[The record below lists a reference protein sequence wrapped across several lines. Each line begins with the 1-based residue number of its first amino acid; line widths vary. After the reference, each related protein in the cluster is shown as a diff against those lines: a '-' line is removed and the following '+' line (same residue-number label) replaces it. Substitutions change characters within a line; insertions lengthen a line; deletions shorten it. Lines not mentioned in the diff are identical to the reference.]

1 MDRIHGV
8 TFQNISIRDITVQ
21 IRKKPYWININFTV
35 LKDGENKKKSS
46 LCRTN
51 QRSVYDKILPL
62 CCELDKEYS
71 NAVCRPKHA
80 AIQPKSNLMGLCGRN
95 GSEVAK
101 NNIQNEPGQIFYL
114 ELDDGGANSSVSH
127 FSEHASPIDSHFRQT
142 SKFEGLSGKSGRDIA
157 NKNIQ
162 DEPAKVFFLELGD
175 SGTTTSQSLF
185 SEDGSSMDSRTT
197 TIKSGETQ
205 ITNSDADTDIDINI
219 SNTLT
224 PRQVEKMTRGAVMD
238 SLEYAC
244 KSGNF
249 SELLESPLLE
259 MVDDQTKSISKV
271 ADISPFQVAK
281 LIR

>member
-1 MDRIHGV
+1 M
-8 TFQNISIRDITVQ
+8 
-21 IRKKPYWININFTV
+21 
-35 LKDGENKKKSS
+35 
-46 LCRTN
+46 
-51 QRSVYDKILPL
+51 
-62 CCELDKEYS
+62 
-71 NAVCRPKHA
+71 
-80 AIQPKSNLMGLCGRN
+80 
-95 GSEVAK
+95 
-101 NNIQNEPGQIFYL
+101 
-114 ELDDGGANSSVSH
+114 SH
-127 FSEHASPIDSHFRQT
+127 FSEHDSPLDSHFWHT
-142 SKFEGLSGKSGRDIA
+142 SDFEGLSGKSGSEIA

-162 DEPAKVFFLELGD
+162 DEPEKVFFLELGD

-185 SEDGSSMDSRTT
+185 SEDGSSMDSSST

-205 ITNSDADTDIDINI
+205 STNSDPDTDIDINI

-259 MVDDQTKSISKV
+259 MVDGQTKLISKV

-281 LIR
+281 LIRQASAIYLYYQSSEGQNKNFTQSANLQQKQ